1 MICLFIDTT
10 FKDVSIALVEDNTI
24 LASINKSIPN
34 EHSIYTVSFIDDV
47 LKEAKKTPDMVDRIL
62 VVNGPGSFTGVRIG
76 VTIAKTYAYLLKKD
90 IVPVSSLKI
99 LALGY
104 DDEYILSLIDAKHDN
119 YYLALYDSNYN
130 EIISEQFNNISKVR
144 EIIDKYHPRIVSN
157 QEMTIDDMVI
167 EKREL
172 DIVQIVNYY
181 KDVKGMNV
189 HLVNPNYLKLPQAM
203 EEINDKRS

>member
-24 LASINKSIPN
+24 LASINKCIPN

-104 DDEYILSLIDAKHDN
+104 DDEYILSLIDAKQDN

>member
-99 LALGY
+99 ML
-104 DDEYILSLIDAKHDN
+104 
-119 YYLALYDSNYN
+119 
-130 EIISEQFNNISKVR
+130 R
-144 EIIDKYHPRIVSN
+144 
-157 QEMTIDDMVI
+157 
-167 EKREL
+167 
-172 DIVQIVNYY
+172 
-181 KDVKGMNV
+181 
-189 HLVNPNYLKLPQAM
+189 
-203 EEINDKRS
+203 